1 MEFHENQLRELNRI
15 SQQFK
20 ELEELSAQAGVN
32 PDQLI
37 PEMEYP
43 DVFEHRLKNVLERN
57 LDRKDIFKGASGTA
71 NRKENSSEPE
81 IFHRMR

>member
-15 SQQFK
+15 RQQFK

-43 DVFEHRLKNVLERN
+43 DVFEQRLKTVFERN
-57 LDRKDIFKGASGTA
+57 QERKDIFEGAGTGSS
-71 NRKENSSEPE
+71 NKKNDRKE
-81 IFHRMR
+81 IFQGTR

>member
-20 ELEELSAQAGVN
+20 VLEELSAQAGVN

-43 DVFEHRLKNVLERN
+43 DVFEQRLKTVFERN
-57 LDRKDIFKGASGTA
+57 QERKDIFKGTETG
-71 NRKENSSEPE
+71 NRNKSIDQKE
-81 IFHRMR
+81 ILQRIR

>member
-15 SQQFK
+15 RQQFK

-43 DVFEHRLKNVLERN
+43 DVFEQRLKTVFERN
-57 LDRKDIFKGASGTA
+57 QERKDIFEGTGAVC
-71 NRKENSSEPE
+71 RKKENDQNE
-81 IFHRMR
+81 FLQRVR

>member
-15 SQQFK
+15 KQQFK

-37 PEMEYP
+37 PEMDYP
-43 DVFEHRLKNVLERN
+43 DVFEQRLKTVFERN
-57 LDRKDIFKGASGTA
+57 QERKDIFEGSGTVSKKKKIDP
-71 NRKENSSEPE
+71 KEFLQR
-81 IFHRMR
+81 IR

>member
-15 SQQFK
+15 RQQFK

-37 PEMEYP
+37 PEMDYP
-43 DVFEHRLKNVLERN
+43 DVFEQRLKTVFERN
-57 LDRKDIFKGASGTA
+57 QERKGIFEGTG
-71 NRKENSSEPE
+71 NISKKKKIDQKE
-81 IFHRMR
+81 FFQRTR